1 MVNNV
6 DTKKHEQI
14 LEQDDSL
21 DFDLDA
27 QHDSQT
33 EFERI
38 LEESENRHT
47 QHENILYT
55 YYAEIGEYDLLTP
68 EEEREVA
75 LKAKE
80 GDRVAINTMV
90 ERNLRLVISV
100 AQKYENRGLD
110 LLDLISEG
118 NFGLMHAIGKF
129 EPEKGYRFSTY
140 AVWWIRH
147 YIERAIMNL
156 GRTIRLPIH
165 VNKAINSQMRV
176 QKEISAKL
184 NREATLEEVA
194 KEVDKPLAE
203 VMDLYINNEST
214 LSLDAEFNSDG
225 SGSFYDVVES
235 DRDMTQAIDSL
246 LEARLYQGLEAGIAE
261 LDEESREVIE
271 LRFGVNGREKTTL
284 EKTGQ
289 MLGIS
294 RDKVRQIQLKALDK
308 LKRIMHEE
316 ADVYHDLA
324 S

>member
-1 MVNNV
+1 MTNNV
-6 DTKKHEQI
+6 ELHKNEQLLEPNGYDFELDTQE
-14 LEQDDSL
+14 
-21 DFDLDA
+21 
-27 QHDSQT
+27 DSQT

-38 LEESENRHT
+38 LEESENRHA

-55 YYAEIGEYDLLTP
+55 YYSEIGEFDLLTP
-68 EEEREVA
+68 EEELEVA
-75 LKAKE
+75 TKAKE
-80 GDRVAINTMV
+80 GDQYAINTMV

-165 VNKAINSQMRV
+165 VNKAINSQLKV

-184 NREATLEEVA
+184 NREATLEEIA

-203 VMDLYINNEST
+203 VMELYINNETT
-214 LSLDAEFNSDG
+214 LSLDAEFSSEGN
-225 SGSFYDVVES
+225 GSFYDVVES
-235 DRDMTQAIDSL
+235 ERDMGQALDSL
-246 LEARLYQGLEAGIAE
+246 LEAKLYQGLEAGIAE
-261 LDEESREVIE
+261 LDEQSREVIE

-284 EKTGQ
+284 EKTGK

-308 LKRIMHEE
+308 LKRIMQEE
-316 ADVYHDLA
+316 EEMYHDLA
-324 S
+324 G